1 LPLAASVV
9 DDFMSLLLT
18 GATGFLGRNIVL
30 RALGEEREIFA
41 PVRSPGKLIQQLQFE
56 NKDLH
61 GVHILSAVPEQW
73 PKISPRCAILG
84 GAVLFER
91 TRSDYFRINVDWT
104 LAILRALPQECPTVV
119 ISSQSAGGPTP
130 SGKASRTEADSDAP
144 ITWYESKL
152 AMEEAIRRE
161 FPNRPITILRPPMIL
176 GPRDAATLP
185 LFRMA
190 RGCVRIKPGL
200 RAKSYSFLAV
210 EDLVTAVF
218 LALENEP
225 PAQSFY
231 VASTRPVTDWQLI
244 ASAATACNS
253 RGLTLPVPH
262 LLVRILSRVIDAT
275 PALRAQAPSL
285 TRDRAREIWADR
297 WIVDGSKFE
306 QLTGWRAI
314 TDLRDAMQA
323 AHNYYVRE
331 GKL

>member
-1 LPLAASVV
+1 
-9 DDFMSLLLT
+9 MSLLLT
-18 GATGFLGRNIVL
+18 GATGFLGRNVVL

-41 PVRSPGKLIQQLQFE
+41 PVRSADKLIQQLRFE
-56 NKDLH
+56 NRDLH
-61 GVHILSAVPEQW
+61 GIHILPAVPEQW
-73 PKISPRCAILG
+73 PKISPRYAILG
-84 GAVLFER
+84 GGVLFER
-91 TRSDYFRINVDWT
+91 TRSDYFCTNVDWT
-104 LAILRALPQECPTVV
+104 LAILRALPEQCRTVV

-144 ITWYESKL
+144 ITWYGESKL
-152 AMEEAIRRE
+152 AMEEAIRHE

-190 RGCVRIKPGL
+190 RGRVRIKPGL
-200 RAKSYSFLAV
+200 RAKCYSFIAV
-210 EDLVTAVF
+210 EDLVAAIF

-231 VASTRPVTDWQLI
+231 VASMRPMTDWQLI
-244 ASAATACNS
+244 ASAATACNA
-253 RGLTLPVPH
+253 RGLTVPVPH
-262 LLVRILSRVIDAT
+262 FLVRILSRVVDAV
-275 PALRAQAPSL
+275 PAMRAQAPSL

-297 WIVDGSKFE
+297 WVVDGSKFE
-306 QLTGWRAI
+306 RLTGWRA
-314 TDLRDAMQA
+314 TTALGDAMQA